1 MSDLTVLKNVFANL
15 CRGGAVALSMLL
27 LPPFLARILSK
38 DAYGAWLLILQL
50 STYVSLLDLG
60 IQTVIGRF
68 VAHYNELGDIKKRDS
83 IISSAIAILTG
94 SGSIAICVI
103 AILAWQLPQ
112 LFREMPAA
120 LQQDAQLALLCI
132 GGSLAV
138 SLPFTVFGA
147 VFIGLQRYDIPAW
160 IIGSTKLLAGVLVVL
175 AAYSSHSIVMMAVMV
190 GITNLG
196 AGFWQYIA
204 YRKIAAG
211 YHLALR
217 LVWKQSVIEVAESC
231 LSLSVSTLGLLIVSG
246 LDTTIIGF
254 FDYKS
259 IPYYALAATLT
270 NFVFGISISILNT
283 VIPVASS
290 IGARNEP
297 ESLGKLL
304 ISTTRYTVA
313 LLIATNLP
321 LIFLSKT
328 VITFWVGAD
337 YATHTSHLFELLV
350 AANFVRQVGSPY
362 FTIAIGCGEHR
373 KVILSPLLEA
383 VTNLF
388 FSILLT
394 ARMGA
399 DGVAIGTLIGGFVS
413 VTMHF
418 AYNLPRTKKISVS
431 NRSALILTIVKPTL
445 LVVVPTV
452 FLFALN
458 SQYGDRTNLTIEIVA
473 ASILTLISWFVLW
486 KYVLEAEDRQMALL
500 AGNKVM
506 NKVLR
511 KKSLQ

>member
-94 SGSIAICVI
+94 SGLIAIVGI
-103 AILAWQLPQ
+103 AILAWQLPH
-112 LFREMPAA
+112 LFAEMPVA
-120 LQQDAQLALLCI
+120 LQQDAQLALLCV

-175 AAYSSHSIVMMAVMV
+175 AAHSSHSIVMMAVMV

-204 YRKIAAG
+204 YRKIATG
-211 YHLALR
+211 YHLSPR
-217 LVWKQSVIEVAESC
+217 IVSKKSTIEVAESC
-231 LSLSVSTLGLLIVSG
+231 LSISISTLGLLIVSG

-254 FDYKS
+254 FDYQS

-270 NFVFGISISILNT
+270 TFVFGISISILNT
-283 VIPVASS
+283 VIPVAST

-297 ESLGKLL
+297 EGLGKLL

-321 LIFLSKT
+321 MIFLSQP
-328 VITFWVGAD
+328 VITLWVGAD
-337 YATHTSHLFELLV
+337 YAVHTSHLFELLV
-350 AANFVRQVGSPY
+350 AANFVRQVGAPY

-383 VTNLF
+383 IVNLF
-388 FSILLT
+388 FSVLLT

-413 VTMHF
+413 VAMHF
-418 AYNLPRTKKISVS
+418 AYNLPRTKKIFVP
-431 NRSALILTIVKPTL
+431 NRSELILTIVKPTVL
-445 LVVVPTV
+445 IVVPAIL
-452 FLFALN
+452 LFAIN
-458 SQYGDRTNLTIEIVA
+458 NRYGDRNNLMMNIT
-473 ASILTLISWFVLW
+473 ASSFLTLISWFLLW
-486 KYVLEAEDRQMALL
+486 KYMLEPDDRQMVSL
-500 AGNKVM
+500 AVNKVI

-511 KKSLQ
+511 RKSLQ

>member
-27 LPPFLARILSK
+27 LPPFLARILTK
-38 DAYGAWLLILQL
+38 DAYGSWLLILQL

-94 SGSIAICVI
+94 SGAIAIAAI
-103 AILAWQLPQ
+103 AALAWQLPR
-112 LFREMPAA
+112 LFPDMPAA
-120 LQQDAQLALLCI
+120 LQQDAQLALLYV
-132 GGSLAV
+132 GGTLAIA
-138 SLPFTVFGA
+138 LPFSVFGA

-160 IIGSTKLLAGVLVVL
+160 IIGSTKLFAGVLVVL
-175 AAYSSHSIVMMAVMV
+175 AAHASHSIVMMAVMV

-196 AGFWQYIA
+196 AGLWQYLA

-211 YHLALR
+211 YHLSPQLIS
-217 LVWKQSVIEVAESC
+217 KKSVFEVAESC

-297 ESLGKLL
+297 ESLGTLL
-304 ISTTRYTVA
+304 VSTTRYAVA

-321 LIFLSKT
+321 LILVSKT
-328 VITFWVGAD
+328 VITVWVGAD
-337 YATHTSHLFELLV
+337 YAVHTSHLFELLV

-383 VTNLF
+383 ATNLF

-394 ARMGA
+394 ARIGA
-399 DGVAIGTLIGGFVS
+399 DGVAIGTLMGGFVS
-413 VTMHF
+413 VTMHL
-418 AYNLPRTKKISVS
+418 AYNLPRTKKIFVA
-431 NRSALILTIVKPTL
+431 NKMALVVTIVKPVL
-445 LVVVPTV
+445 LVVVPTIL
-452 FLFALN
+452 LFALN
-458 SQYGDRTNLTIEIVA
+458 NQYGNTTNVLFNIITA
-473 ASILTLISWFVLW
+473 AILTAIGWFVLW
-486 KYVLEAEDRQMALL
+486 KYVLVGEDRQMA
-500 AGNKVM
+500 AVAVNKI
-506 NKVLR
+506 LR
-511 KKSLQ
+511 KFLPKKSLQ

>member
-1 MSDLTVLKNVFANL
+1 MSNLTVLKNIFANL

-27 LPPFLARILSK
+27 LPPFLARILTK

-50 STYVSLLDLG
+50 STYVGLLDLG

-68 VAHYNELGDIKKRDS
+68 VAHYNELGDHKKRDS

-94 SGSIAICVI
+94 SGSIAFVAI
-103 AILAWQLPQ
+103 ALLAWQLPR
-112 LFREMPAA
+112 LFPDMPAA
-120 LQQDAQLALLCI
+120 LQQDARLALMCV
-132 GGSLAV
+132 GGTLAV
-138 SLPFTVFGA
+138 ALPFSVFGA

-160 IIGSTKLLAGVLVVL
+160 IVGSTKIFAGVLVVL
-175 AAYSSHSIVMMAVMV
+175 AAQASQSIVMMAVMV

-196 AGFWQYIA
+196 AGLWQYLA

-211 YHLALR
+211 YRISPQLISKKSA
-217 LVWKQSVIEVAESC
+217 IEVAESC

-254 FDYKS
+254 YDYKS

-283 VIPVASS
+283 LIPVASS

-297 ESLGKLL
+297 DSLGRLL
-304 ISTTRYTVA
+304 VATTRYTVV

-321 LIFLSKT
+321 LILVSKT
-328 VITFWVGAD
+328 VIGLWVGAD
-337 YATHTSHLFELLV
+337 YAIATSHLFELLV

-373 KVILSPLLEA
+373 KVILSPLIEA
-383 VTNLF
+383 ATNLI
-388 FSILLT
+388 FSLLLT
-394 ARMGA
+394 SRIGA
-399 DGVAIGTLIGGFVS
+399 DGVAFGTLIGGFVS
-413 VTMHF
+413 VGLHF
-418 AYNLPRTKKISVS
+418 FYNLPRTKKIFVADKMS
-431 NRSALILTIVKPTL
+431 LIVTVVKPVL
-445 LVVVPTV
+445 LIVVPTIG
-452 FLFALN
+452 LFALN
-458 SQYGDRTNLTIEIVA
+458 NRYGYPTNIFWTISSATVLTGISWLVLWQYILEVEDREMA
-473 ASILTLISWFVLW
+473 ASAV
-486 KYVLEAEDRQMALL
+486 
-500 AGNKVM
+500 NKVM
-506 NKVLR
+506 NKFLK

>member
-68 VAHYNELGDIKKRDS
+68 VAHYNELGEIKKRDS
-83 IISSAIAILTG
+83 IISSAIAILIG
-94 SGSIAICVI
+94 SGSIAIVVI
-103 AILAWQLPQ
+103 AILAWQLPH
-112 LFREMPAA
+112 LFPEMPAA
-120 LQQDAQLALLCI
+120 LQHDAQLALLCI

-175 AAYSSHSIVMMAVMV
+175 AAHGSRSIVTMAVMV

-211 YHLALR
+211 YHLSPR
-217 LVWKQSVIEVAESC
+217 IVSRKSIVEVAESC
-231 LSLSVSTLGLLIVSG
+231 FSLSVSTLGLLIVSG

-254 FDYKS
+254 FDYQS

-328 VITFWVGAD
+328 VITIWVGAD

-383 VTNLF
+383 ITNLF

-399 DGVAIGTLIGGFVS
+399 DGVAIGTFIGGFVS
-413 VTMHF
+413 VGMHF
-418 AYNLPRTKKISVS
+418 AYNLPRTKKIFVP
-431 NRSALILTIVKPTL
+431 NRWELILTIVNPVI
-445 LVVVPTV
+445 LVVAPTIL
-452 FLFALN
+452 LFVIN
-458 SQYGDRTNLTIEIVA
+458 DRYGDRHNVLMNII
-473 ASILTLISWFVLW
+473 ASSCLTLITWFVLW
-486 KYVLEAEDRQMALL
+486 KYVLKADDRQLAAL
-500 AGNKVM
+500 AVNKAID
-506 NKVLR
+506 KVFR
-511 KKSLQ
+511 RKSLQ